1 MAGDG
6 MIEKVVYPKR
16 GDLSS
21 SRHRAAEVRAS
32 VVAVMRR
39 NGRGAKGGRKVD
51 A

>member
-1 MAGDG
+1 
-6 MIEKVVYPKR
+6 MIEKAVDPKQ

-21 SRHRAAEVRAS
+21 SRHGAAEVRAS
-32 VVAVMRR
+32 IVAVMRR